1 MLKAYKYRIYPNIE
15 QENMFNQHFGCARWV
30 YNWALH
36 QKQEYYKETKKSKSK
51 RELQDELVALKKTEE
66 YKWLNE
72 VNSQTLLSSLLH
84 LHTAFTNFF
93 HKRAKFPRF
102 KKKYSVRQKYQ
113 CPQHVL
119 VDFENK
125 FINLPKIKNVK
136 AKLHKK
142 FSGKIKTCTIERTV
156 TNKFYISVLVETLD
170 NEPIK
175 SAIEP
180 KLTIGIDLGIK
191 ELLTTNEGLQVQ
203 NYRYLHEGEN
213 KIKKLQRRLS
223 KKIKKSANRVKA
235 IRLLAKAHEKIVNQ
249 RFNLLHQ
256 ISSHLVY
263 KNHATSIAIEDL
275 NVKGMMKNHK
285 LSKAIGD
292 CSWGMLLRQLEYK
305 TNWSGKNLIKID
317 RWFPSSKTCSN
328 CGNIKDEL
336 SLSERVYCC
345 DTCSIEIDRD
355 VNAAINIKNVAL
367 QQIGLEWPESKLVDH
382 ALTGISLSS
391 LVIHGMKQEAATR
404 EQIFN

>member
-1 MLKAYKYRIYPNIE
+1 
-15 QENMFNQHFGCARWV
+15 MFNQHFGCARWV
-30 YNWALH
+30 YNWALNR
-36 QKQEYYKETKKSKSK
+36 KQEHYKKTKKSKSK
-51 RELQDELVALKKTEE
+51 RELQDELVHLKKTED
-66 YKWLNE
+66 YKWLND

-93 HKRAKFPRF
+93 HKRAKFPKF
-102 KKKYSVRQKYQ
+102 KKKYSARQKYQ
-113 CPQHVL
+113 CPQHV
-119 VDFENK
+119 VIDFENEL
-125 FINLPKIKNVK
+125 IHLPKIKNVK
-136 AKLHKK
+136 AKLHRN

-156 TNKFYISVLVETLD
+156 TNKYFVSVLVEALAK
-170 NEPIK
+170 EPIK
-175 SAIEP
+175 STAEP
-180 KLTIGIDLGIK
+180 ELTIGIDLGVK

-203 NYRYLHEGEN
+203 NYKYLQKGE
-213 KIKKLQRRLS
+213 KKLKKLQRRLS
-223 KKIKKSANRVKA
+223 KKENKSANRGKA
-235 IRLLAKAHEKIVNQ
+235 RRLLAKAHERIANQ
-249 RFNLLHQ
+249 RLNLLHQ

-263 KNHATSIAIEDL
+263 KNQATSIAIEDL
-275 NVKGMMKNHK
+275 HVKGMMKNHK

-328 CGNIKDEL
+328 CGTVKDEL

-345 DTCSIEIDRD
+345 ATCSIKIDRD

-367 QQIGLEWPESKLVDH
+367 QQIGLECPESKLVDH
-382 ALTGISLSS
+382 ALTGVGLSN

-404 EQIFN
+404 A

>member
-1 MLKAYKYRIYPNIE
+1 MLKAYKYRIYPNTE
-15 QENMFNQHFGCARWV
+15 QENRFNQHFGCARWV
-30 YNWALH
+30 YNWALNR
-36 QKQEYYKETKKSKSK
+36 KQEHYKKTKKSKSK
-51 RELQDELVALKKTEE
+51 RELQDELVHLKKTED
-66 YKWLNE
+66 YKWLND

-93 HKRAKFPRF
+93 HKRAKFPKF
-102 KKKYSVRQKYQ
+102 KKKYSARQKYQ
-113 CPQHVL
+113 CPQHV
-119 VDFENK
+119 VIDFENEL
-125 FINLPKIKNVK
+125 IHLPKIKNVK
-136 AKLHKK
+136 AKLHRN

-156 TNKFYISVLVETLD
+156 TNKYFVSVLVETLAK
-170 NEPIK
+170 EPIK
-175 SAIEP
+175 STAEP
-180 KLTIGIDLGIK
+180 ELTIGIDLGVK

-203 NYRYLHEGEN
+203 NYKYLQKGE
-213 KIKKLQRRLS
+213 KKLKKLQRRLS
-223 KKIKKSANRVKA
+223 KKENKSANRGKA
-235 IRLLAKAHEKIVNQ
+235 RRLLAKAHERIANQ
-249 RFNLLHQ
+249 RLNLLHQ

-263 KNHATSIAIEDL
+263 KNQATSIAIEDL
-275 NVKGMMKNHK
+275 HVKGMMKNHK

-328 CGNIKDEL
+328 CGTVKDEL

-345 DTCSIEIDRD
+345 ATCSIKIDRD

-367 QQIGLEWPESKLVDH
+367 QQIGLECPESKLVDH
-382 ALTGISLSS
+382 ALTGVGLSN

-404 EQIFN
+404 A